1 MENQQ
6 TFMTD
11 PWTKW
16 FLYRS
21 SIWLKV
27 ASMGFHVGLKKHH
40 FSMGIRH
47 GKKKNTKKYH
57 QIFTAEARG
66 TAFSDSKG
74 SNFPVRP

>member
-16 FLYRS
+16 FLYRR

-47 GKKKNTKKYH
+47 GKKKTPKNITKFLRRRPEARHFQIPKV
-57 QIFTAEARG
+57 QIFR
-66 TAFSDSKG
+66 
-74 SNFPVRP
+74 